1 MTNQSL
7 KSRRGNNMFSDYRNC
22 TKFYNAIKE
31 HGAEAFEGK
40 VVVEFFSLEE
50 AEKMEKKANS
60 RV

>member
-1 MTNQSL
+1 
-7 KSRRGNNMFSDYRNC
+7 MFSDYRNC